1 MLHQADFCRPICG
14 SMLVIIKRVNSIP
27 VVTTPKSG
35 CGTAVDPIGLQPES
49 ERIAHT
55 RDDND
60 VVRGEIAIEADGR
73 RHRDPATS
81 AEAYDLDLKRIVRRP
96 EPNLAT
102 VGEILSPDGVPWL
115 DAEPS

>member
-1 MLHQADFCRPICG
+1 MPV
-14 SMLVIIKRVNSIP
+14 VIRWVNSNP
-27 VVTTPKSG
+27 VVIPRKSG
-35 CGTAVDPIGLQPES
+35 CGTTVDPIGLQPES

-60 VVRGEIAIEADGR
+60 IVRGEIAIEADGR
-73 RHRDPATS
+73 RHRDPATP

-102 VGEILSPDGVPWL
+102 VGELLPPDGVPWL